1 MSGGI
6 VRLSFVVAAVLVVSA
21 PAAASPKFNGNVCAL
36 LTPAQVTA
44 ITGVSAKC
52 NNQPPLPGMGA
63 KTYVGDWAALMPKGP
78 TLQVTVSVYS
88 NPGWLA
94 KAIHNLEQGMNG
106 PPKKVTGIGL
116 GAYEATG
123 SYAVGI
129 HTYVGKNLIYISLSE
144 VGKTPSSP
152 ALIAGVTKD
161 VVAKLS

>member
-6 VRLSFVVAAVLVVSA
+6 VRLSFVAAAVLVVSA
-21 PAAASPKFNGNVCAL
+21 PAAASPKFNGNVCTL
-36 LTPAQVTA
+36 LTQAQVTA

-94 KAIHNLEQGMNG
+94 KAIHNLQQGMNG

-116 GAYEATG
+116 AAYEATG
-123 SYAVGI
+123 SFAVGI
-129 HTYVGKNLIYISLSE
+129 HTYVGKYLIYISLNE
-144 VGKTPSSP
+144 VPKTPSSP
-152 ALIAGVTKD
+152 ALIEPVAKD
-161 VVAKLS
+161 VVARLS